1 MVISESHIP
10 LVGDTAVED
19 LEENMD
25 ETLGI
30 FEPLT
35 CVAEDVE
42 EREDLFL
49 IGEVRELLKRSKSY
63 TNSFLLKRE
72 LLLIYYCTCVI
83 NNIKSC

>member
-1 MVISESHIP
+1 MVISESLIP
-10 LVGDTAVED
+10 LFGDTAVED

-35 CVAEDVE
+35 CVVEDVE

-49 IGEVRELLKRSKSY
+49 IGEVREL
-63 TNSFLLKRE
+63 
-72 LLLIYYCTCVI
+72 V
-83 NNIKSC
+83 